1 MFPRTSLSQLSTR
14 IYYLINAF
22 GILLLSCCG
31 YVTHSTFLRNL
42 KINLKEPALVLRGN
56 RWARHSHYPKAN
68 SLNLR
73 SLNDSLLELIRVP
86 SPAPLVLCHG
96 FCTGLPP
103 GRPPGRPLSYRCSG
117 ETVSCFSC
125 SGRADPWPGLLL
137 QQLPLPQSWF
147 RKKRGLLL

>member
-56 RWARHSHYPKAN
+56 CWARHSHYPKAN

-86 SPAPLVLCHG
+86 SP
-96 FCTGLPP
+96 
-103 GRPPGRPLSYRCSG
+103 RPPSFVPWLLHRSPTRPTSRPTSVLSLQWWDG
-117 ETVSCFSC
+117 FLFF
-125 SGRADPWPGLLL
+125 LLW
-137 QQLPLPQSWF
+137 QSWP
-147 RKKRGLLL
+147 LAWASAAAVAPASIMV